1 MVYWCKKKFVEHP
14 RLMVMHL
21 MNGQNWK
28 MQGKKEEEGWCCNKH
43 YVGGNFEE
51 QRNLQMISATSF
63 AWKRGIYCF
72 GSKLTVQWGNCIL
85 MFLNIVFILELLKKT
100 ALPYRW
106 LEVSSARVHGLAC
119 GLHQGAC
126 TLSLQIASNM
136 QVAFKRFRSQS

>member
-1 MVYWCKKKFVEHP
+1 MYWCKKKFVEHP

-28 MQGKKEEEGWCCNKH
+28 MQGKKEEGWCCNKH

>member
-1 MVYWCKKKFVEHP
+1 
-14 RLMVMHL
+14 
-21 MNGQNWK
+21 
-28 MQGKKEEEGWCCNKH
+28 MQKEIRWTSQIDGHASYEWSKLKNAGKKGGGWFCNKH

-63 AWKRGIYCF
+63 AWKRGIYFF

>member
-1 MVYWCKKKFVEHP
+1 MYRSKKKFVEHP

-51 QRNLQMISATSF
+51 QRNLQVISATSF